1 MVFALAKVKP
11 TKKKMHSSADVR
23 SVAANT
29 MHMRSE
35 IFTLWHIHFAYNMI
49 LVVFLFEP
57 DEPKANQSR

>member
-11 TKKKMHSSADVR
+11 TKKKNMHSSADVR

-49 LVVFLFEP
+49 LVFLFEP